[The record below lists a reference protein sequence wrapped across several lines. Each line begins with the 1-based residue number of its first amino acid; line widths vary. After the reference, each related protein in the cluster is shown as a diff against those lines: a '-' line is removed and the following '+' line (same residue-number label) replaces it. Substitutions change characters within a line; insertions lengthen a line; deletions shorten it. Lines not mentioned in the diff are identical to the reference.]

1 MKKRKLKK
9 GNLLFLFGCVLL
21 FVAIVIFVVMLLNN
35 HKSAALSK
43 EEQKAHNY
51 TAYQEVVVSDQD
63 IDSSYTDKLTE
74 GVKGWVNS
82 SLAMDDTYSSD
93 SKSKLLRK
101 LYDSIEKDD
110 QRKAIRE
117 TLTDFYSA
125 KSITTQS
132 VEVTISEAKEAK
144 LKDKTIGQVKC
155 TALIS
160 GLRDGVEFQSK
171 YDMTLL
177 LSFDTD
183 PVGIYVV
190 KDIVQES

>member
-93 SKSKLLRK
+93 SKTKLLRK

-110 QRKAIRE
+110 QRKTIRE

-155 TALIS
+155 TASIS
-160 GLRDGVEFQSK
+160 GVRDGVEFQSK